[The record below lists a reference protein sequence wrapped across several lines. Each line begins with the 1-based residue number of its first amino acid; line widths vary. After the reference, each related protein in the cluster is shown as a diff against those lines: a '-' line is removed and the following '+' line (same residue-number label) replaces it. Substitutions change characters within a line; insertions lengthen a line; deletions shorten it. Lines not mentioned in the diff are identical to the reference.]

1 MTKKIEHAL
10 FIAFMT
16 RVMQTHSCVFFSSFS
31 CTNKS
36 IQRLNLILF
45 ELKLCHLLWIEG
57 STRNHH
63 YLRTLIIVYVNTLL
77 LLFTKKLSLLI

>member
-1 MTKKIEHAL
+1 MIG
-10 FIAFMT
+10 
-16 RVMQTHSCVFFSSFS
+16 VMQTHSCVFFSSFS

-45 ELKLCHLLWIEG
+45 KLKLCHLLWIEG

-63 YLRTLIIVYVNTLL
+63 YLRTLIIVYVNSHSYYCLP
-77 LLFTKKLSLLI
+77 KKYHY